1 MSKLLLCPQSGR
13 RHQLRL
19 HCLALGAP
27 PALEPERDPRPHPQP
42 GPQPGPQPDHP
53 TSTRSPTPTLTLSPS
68 AGHPVVG
75 DVAYTGDASSPRMML
90 HAWMLRLP
98 LPATRARP
106 QQPPICIASFDPFPA
121 AGGAAGRAAWARR
134 GAGAEAAPA
143 VRAVAEVEP

>member
-1 MSKLLLCPQSGR
+1 M
-13 RHQLRL
+13 
-19 HCLALGAP
+19 
-27 PALEPERDPRPHPQP
+27 
-42 GPQPGPQPDHP
+42 
-53 TSTRSPTPTLTLSPS
+53 
-68 AGHPVVG
+68 VG

-106 QQPPICIASFDPFPA
+106 HQPPICIASFDPFPA

-143 VRAVAEVEP
+143 VRAVAEVEPQPSHSHGA